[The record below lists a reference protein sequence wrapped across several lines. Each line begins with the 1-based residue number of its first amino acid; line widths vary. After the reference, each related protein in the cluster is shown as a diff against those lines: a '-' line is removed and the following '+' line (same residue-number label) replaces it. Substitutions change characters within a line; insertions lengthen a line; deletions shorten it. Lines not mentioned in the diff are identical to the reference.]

1 MSAIL
6 SVTSLNEMA
15 KQILEANLSGVMVQ
29 GEVRSLTRAASGHV
43 YFSLKDQHAEVRC
56 ALFRGQAMRVKT
68 AFSNGDAVVVRGSVS
83 LYAPRGDYQ
92 LIVSGVEL
100 AGDGQ
105 LAVLF
110 EALKKKLFS
119 EGLFDAARK
128 RAIPSLPRR
137 IAVISSSAGAALHD
151 VVSTLTRRMPLA
163 EINLIPVA
171 VQGDTAAAELTAA
184 VRGITGDSGFDVV
197 LLVRG
202 GGSMSDL
209 WAFNDEALARA
220 VAACP
225 VPVISGVGHEIDFTI
240 SDFVADV
247 RAATPTAAAELA
259 TAVTLGEL
267 QASLALRHHQLS
279 RLIEDRLNTAGQ
291 RLDSNLSRLRHQRLR
306 WLPEAHR
313 QTMLSLRLQ
322 RAIRTR
328 WQDSQGRMH
337 ALTHRL
343 QQRSPVHWVRQNH
356 GRLEQMRWRL
366 QQAIQQRMAA
376 QRQDWLRLVAG
387 LRPSIVH
394 RQIELRQ
401 QERQR
406 MTARLQQAA
415 RQRFVRQQQ
424 RLDQALNVLAAL
436 SPQRVLERG
445 YSLVEAESGL
455 LWRAAALQTAL
466 AESERPV
473 PLRLHFG
480 DGVVPIEARPVESKS
495 TEFGATE

>member
-6 SVTSLNEMA
+6 SVTSLNEIA

-137 IAVISSSAGAALHD
+137 IVVISSSAGAALHD
-151 VVSTLTRRMPLA
+151 VVSTLTRRMPLV

-184 VRGITGDSGFDVV
+184 VRGITSDSGFDVV

-220 VAACP
+220 VADCP

-259 TAVTLGEL
+259 TAVTLSEL
-267 QASLALRHHQLS
+267 QASLSLRHQQLS

-291 RLDSNLSRLRHQRLR
+291 RLDSNLNRLRHQRLR

-328 WQDSQGRMH
+328 WQDSQSRVH

-343 QQRSPVHWVRQNH
+343 QQRSPVHWVHQNH

-366 QQAIQQRMAA
+366 QQGIQQRMTS
-376 QRQDWLRLVAG
+376 QRQDWLRLAVG
-387 LRPSIVH
+387 LRPSIVQ

-401 QERQR
+401 QESER

-415 RQRFVRQQQ
+415 RQGLVRQQQ
-424 RLDQALNVLAAL
+424 RLDQALSVLSAL

-466 AESERPV
+466 AESERPL

-495 TEFGATE
+495 TGSGATE

>member
-6 SVTSLNEMA
+6 SVTSLNEIA

-68 AFSNGDAVVVRGSVS
+68 AFSNGDSVVVRGSVS

-119 EGLFDAARK
+119 EGMFDAARK

-137 IAVISSSAGAALHD
+137 IVVISSSAGAALHD
-151 VVSTLTRRMPLA
+151 VVSTLTRRMPLV
-163 EINLIPVA
+163 EINLMPVA

-184 VRGITGDSGFDVV
+184 VRGITSDSGFDVL

-220 VAACP
+220 VADCP

-259 TAVTLGEL
+259 TAVTLSEL
-267 QASLALRHHQLS
+267 QASLSLRHQQLS

-291 RLDSNLSRLRHQRLR
+291 RLDSNLNRLRHQRLR

-328 WQDSQGRMH
+328 WQDSQSRVH

-343 QQRSPVHWVRQNH
+343 QQRSPVHWVHQNH

-366 QQAIQQRMAA
+366 QQGIQQRMTS
-376 QRQDWLRLVAG
+376 QRQDWLRLAAG
-387 LRPSIVH
+387 LRPSIVQ

-424 RLDQALNVLAAL
+424 RLDQALSVLAAL

-455 LWRAAALQTAL
+455 LWRAAALQAAL
-466 AESERPV
+466 AESERPL

-495 TEFGATE
+495 TESGATE

>member
-137 IAVISSSAGAALHD
+137 IVVISSSVGAALHD
-151 VVSTLTRRMPLA
+151 VVSTLTRRMPLV

-259 TAVTLGEL
+259 TAVTLSEL
-267 QASLALRHHQLS
+267 QASLALRHQQLS

-291 RLDSNLSRLRHQRLR
+291 RLDSNLNRLRHQRLR

-376 QRQDWLRLVAG
+376 QRQNWLRLVAG

-480 DGVVPIEARPVESKS
+480 DGVVPIEAMPVESKS

>member
-137 IAVISSSAGAALHD
+137 IVVISSSVGAALHD
-151 VVSTLTRRMPLA
+151 VVSTLTRRMPLV

-259 TAVTLGEL
+259 TAVTLSEL
-267 QASLALRHHQLS
+267 RASLALRHQQLS

-291 RLDSNLSRLRHQRLR
+291 RLDSNLNRLRHQRLR

-376 QRQDWLRLVAG
+376 QRQNWLRLVAG

-480 DGVVPIEARPVESKS
+480 DGVVPIEAMPVESKS

>member
-1 MSAIL
+1 
-6 SVTSLNEMA
+6 MA
-15 KQILEANLSGVMVQ
+15 KQLLEANLSGVMVQ

-43 YFSLKDQHAEVRC
+43 YFSLKDQQAEVRC

-68 AFSNGDAVVVRGSVS
+68 AFANGDAVVVRGSVS

-128 RAIPSLPRR
+128 RVIPSLPRR
-137 IAVISSSAGAALHD
+137 IAVISSSVGAALHD

-184 VRGITGDSGFDVV
+184 VQGITSDSGFDVV

-209 WAFNDEALARA
+209 WAFNDEALARV

-259 TAVTLGEL
+259 TAMTLSEL
-267 QASLALRHHQLS
+267 QASLVLRQQQLS

-291 RLDSNLSRLRHQRLR
+291 RLDNNLNRLRHQRQR
-306 WLPEAHR
+306 WLPEVHR
-313 QTMLSLRLQ
+313 QTMLGLRLQ
-322 RAIRTR
+322 RAIRAR
-328 WQDSQGRMH
+328 WQESQSRVN

-343 QQRSPVHWVRQNH
+343 QQRSPVHWVRRNH
-356 GRLEQMRWRL
+356 SRLEQMCWRL
-366 QQAIQQRMAA
+366 QQVIQQRMAA

-387 LRPSIVH
+387 LRPSIVQ

-401 QERQR
+401 QESQR
-406 MTARLQQAA
+406 MTARLRQAG
-415 RQRFVRQQQ
+415 RQGLVRQQQ
-424 RLDQALNVLAAL
+424 RLDQALSVLAAL

-466 AESERPV
+466 AESERPL

-480 DGVVPIEARPVESKS
+480 DGVVPIEARSAESKS
-495 TEFGATE
+495 TESGGTE

>member
-1 MSAIL
+1 MSSIL
-6 SVTSLNEMA
+6 SVTSLNELA
-15 KQILEANLSGVMVQ
+15 KQLLEANLSGVMVQ

-43 YFSLKDQHAEVRC
+43 YFSLKDQRAEVRC
-56 ALFRGQAMRVKT
+56 ALFRGQAMRIKT
-68 AFSNGDAVVVRGSVS
+68 PFTNGDAVIVRGSVS

-110 EALKKKLFS
+110 EALKKKLFA

-128 RAIPSLPRR
+128 RPIPSLPRR

-171 VQGDTAAAELTAA
+171 VQGEAAAAELTAA
-184 VRGITGDSGFDVV
+184 VRSIASDSGFDVV

-209 WAFNDEALARA
+209 WAFNDEHLARA
-220 VAACP
+220 IAACP

-259 TAVTLGEL
+259 TALTLSEL
-267 QASLALRHHQLS
+267 QASLVLRQQRLS
-279 RLIEDRLNTAGQ
+279 RWIEDRLNTAGQ
-291 RLDSNLSRLRHQRLR
+291 RLDSAVQRLHQQRQR

-313 QTMLSLRLQ
+313 RTLLGLRLQ
-322 RAIRTR
+322 RAMRTR
-328 WQDSQGRMH
+328 WQLRQRELH

-343 QQRSPVHWVRQNH
+343 QQRSPIHWLRQNH
-356 GRLEQMRWRL
+356 GRLDQMRWRL
-366 QQAIQQRMAA
+366 QQAMDRQLSAR
-376 QRQDWLRLVAG
+376 RQDGLRLASG
-387 LRPSIVH
+387 LRPSVILRPIAQ
-394 RQIELRQ
+394 RQWETRQMSARLNQAMGQEQRRQ
-401 QERQR
+401 QR
-406 MTARLQQAA
+406 
-415 RQRFVRQQQ
+415 
-424 RLDQALNVLAAL
+424 RLDQAMGVLTAL

-445 YSLVEAESGL
+445 YSLIEAESGL
-455 LWRAAALQTAL
+455 LSRADALRAALDQAAAPL
-466 AESERPV
+466 
-473 PLRLHFG
+473 PLRVHFG
-480 DGVVPIEARPVESKS
+480 DGVVPIEAQAPSPS
-495 TEFGATE
+495 A

>member
-1 MSAIL
+1 VSSIL
-6 SVTSLNEMA
+6 SVSSLNQMA
-15 KQILEANLSGVMVQ
+15 KQLLEANLSGVMVQ

-43 YFSLKDQHAEVRC
+43 YFSLKDQQAEVRC
-56 ALFRGQAMRVKT
+56 ALFRGQAMRVKA
-68 AFSNGDAVVVRGSVS
+68 AFANGDAVIVRGSVS

-92 LIVSGVEL
+92 LIVSGIEL

-119 EGLFDAARK
+119 EGLFDTARK
-128 RAIPSLPRR
+128 RVIPSLPRR
-137 IAVISSSAGAALHD
+137 IVVISSSAGAALHD
-151 VVSTLTRRMPLA
+151 VVSTLSRRMPLA
-163 EINLIPVA
+163 GINLIPVA

-184 VRGITGDSGFDVV
+184 VQGITSDSGFDVV

-259 TAVTLGEL
+259 TAVTLAEL
-267 QASLALRHHQLS
+267 QSALALRQQQLS
-279 RLIEDRLNTAGQ
+279 RLIDDRLNTAGQ
-291 RLDSNLSRLRHQRLR
+291 RLDNNLNRLRHQRQR

-322 RAIRTR
+322 RAIRAH
-328 WQDSQGRMH
+328 WQDSQSRTH
-337 ALTHRL
+337 ALVHRL
-343 QQRSPVHWVRQNH
+343 QQHSPVHWVRQNH
-356 GRLEQMRWRL
+356 SRLEQMRWRL
-366 QQAIQQRMAA
+366 QQAIRQRMSA
-376 QRQDWLRLVAG
+376 QRQEGLRLVAG
-387 LRPSIVH
+387 LRPSIVQ
-394 RQIELRQ
+394 RQIETRRQ
-401 QERQR
+401 ESQ
-406 MTARLQQAA
+406 ALVIRLQQAG
-415 RQRFVRQQQ
+415 RQGYLRQQQ
-424 RLDQALNVLAAL
+424 RLEQALGVLSAL

-455 LWRAAALQTAL
+455 LWRAAALQAAL
-466 AESERPV
+466 TESDHPL

-480 DGVVPIEARPVESKS
+480 DGVVPIEAKS
-495 TEFGATE
+495 AD